1 MKLAD
6 IIDTFIT
13 GDWGEES
20 PTQDTPNAAYCVR
33 GADIVPITNHNFTD
47 IPQRYVCDRTKE
59 TKLLAAGDL
68 VIEKSGGSPTQ
79 STGRI
84 VYVSEDLIKAKGN
97 VVCSNFCTAF
107 RVKAGWNPLYVYYFW
122 QNVYNHGA
130 FFNFEGKTSGIKNL
144 QLDNALSAIDIE
156 YLPLEK
162 QNQIVASLA
171 SIDEKIKVNRQ
182 INDNLEAMAKQ
193 LYDYWFVQFDFPNEE
208 GKPYKSNGGAMVW
221 NEKLKREIPQRWSD
235 CVLGDYIGRI
245 TNGLNPRKNFVL
257 GSGNN
262 YYVTIRSLVGTT
274 IDWNNCD
281 RCDDEALSKINS
293 RSQLQI
299 GDIIFSAIGTIGR
312 TYYILEEPTNWN
324 ISETSFT
331 LRAKENV
338 PNDFFYGMLRSNEIQ
353 IKADKAAM
361 GSTLRCLV
369 MDSLC
374 SLQYIEI
381 PNYMMKLFA
390 AKVSPLY
397 RQIHRNNKEIAELTK
412 QRDKLLPLLM
422 NGQAMVNYHLS
433 ASFLSSLILYRDQY
447 KFYDMKETIIQA
459 VLDGMRAV
467 LTENQLDLLTDVT
480 RKALSECEITP
491 KATEEEQRNKENVE
505 LLGAFISSKKVEG
518 CSDKTIHY
526 YKSSIE
532 KLIATVKKNVCDIS
546 TNDIRCYLA
555 EQQEQRVLSKVT
567 IDNLR
572 RIYSSFFSW
581 LEDEDYITKSPVR
594 RIHKVRTDALVKE
607 VLTDENIEV
616 LRDSC
621 QELRD
626 IAMIDLLLSTGIR
639 VGELVKINREDIDFQ
654 ERQCVVFGK
663 GNKEREVYFNAR
675 TKIHLKKYLEQRTD
689 TNPALFVSLHEP
701 HTRLTISGVEVRLR
715 QLGKRVN
722 LNKVHPHKFRRTLA
736 TMAIDKGM
744 PIEQVQKMLGHV
756 KIDTTLHYAMVNQT
770 NVKIAHRKFLN

>member
-1 MKLAD
+1 
-6 IIDTFIT
+6 
-13 GDWGEES
+13 
-20 PTQDTPNAAYCVR
+20 
-33 GADIVPITNHNFTD
+33 
-47 IPQRYVCDRTKE
+47 
-59 TKLLAAGDL
+59 
-68 VIEKSGGSPTQ
+68 
-79 STGRI
+79 
-84 VYVSEDLIKAKGN
+84 
-97 VVCSNFCTAF
+97 
-107 RVKAGWNPLYVYYFW
+107 
-122 QNVYNHGA
+122 
-130 FFNFEGKTSGIKNL
+130 
-144 QLDNALSAIDIE
+144 
-156 YLPLEK
+156 
-162 QNQIVASLA
+162 
-171 SIDEKIKVNRQ
+171 
-182 INDNLEAMAKQ
+182 MAKQ
-193 LYDYWFVQFDFPNEE
+193 LYDYWFVQFDFPNVE
-208 GKPYKSNGGAMVW
+208 GKPYKSSGGAIVW
-221 NEKLKREIPQRWSD
+221 NEKLKREIPQGWSD

-331 LRAKENV
+331 LRAKENI

-381 PNYMMKLFA
+381 PSYMMKLFA
-390 AKVSPLY
+390 TKVSPLY

-412 QRDKLLPLLM
+412 QRDELLPLLM
-422 NGQAMVNYHLS
+422 NGQASVNYHLS
-433 ASFLSSLILYRDQY
+433 ESFLSSLILYRDQY
-447 KFYDMKETIIQA
+447 KFYDMKETIIQT

-467 LTENQLDLLTDVT
+467 LTENQLDMLTDVT

-532 KLIATVKKNVCDIS
+532 KLIATVKKNVCDIA

-555 EQQEQRVLSKVT
+555 EQQEQRGLSKVT

-626 IAMIDLLLSTGIR
+626 IAMIDLLLSTGMR

-654 ERQCVVFGK
+654 ERQCIVFGK